1 MKLNVRQHRGE
12 DACVA
17 AEEREDGHDG
27 MEHDEGLM
35 EELRWCHSCV

>member
-1 MKLNVRQHRGE
+1 VKLNVRQHRQE

-27 MEHDEGLM
+27 MQHKEGLM
-35 EELRWCHSCV
+35 QEL